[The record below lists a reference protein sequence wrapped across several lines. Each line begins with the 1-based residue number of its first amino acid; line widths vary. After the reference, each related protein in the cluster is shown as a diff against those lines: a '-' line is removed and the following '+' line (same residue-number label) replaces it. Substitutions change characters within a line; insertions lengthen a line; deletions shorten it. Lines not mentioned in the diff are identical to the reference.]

1 LSLFASC
8 MGHSIPSPSFS
19 LGLGIMWTWVRLENH
34 IYTLILVLAM
44 LTVNVVNL
52 LVSDP
57 AIVL

>member
-1 LSLFASC
+1 
-8 MGHSIPSPSFS
+8 
-19 LGLGIMWTWVRLENH
+19 MWTWVRLENH
-34 IYTLILVLAM
+34 IYTLILVLVM